1 MSVIDISK
9 YVKSIAISGAD
20 KWTSV
25 IYIGIN
31 VQA

>member
-25 IYIGIN
+25 TYIL
-31 VQA
+31 VAKE